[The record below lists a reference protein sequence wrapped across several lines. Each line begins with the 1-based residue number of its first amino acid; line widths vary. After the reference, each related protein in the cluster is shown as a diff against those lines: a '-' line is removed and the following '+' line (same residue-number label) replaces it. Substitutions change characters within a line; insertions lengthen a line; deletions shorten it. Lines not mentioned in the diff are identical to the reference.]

1 MLQTSENYNIIQE
14 PTNKRKFARYFTIQ
28 IVRQNMP
35 FTLWSVQ
42 QATYRMSVKTRPF
55 NIRLKNHRKDVKDL
69 KAILADNHF
78 QKSSHR
84 FNNKL
89 IIFTIIDRLTNTKI
103 DKEILRKRLIQRE
116 NFR

>member
-1 MLQTSENYNIIQE
+1 MEC
-14 PTNKRKFARYFTIQ
+14 TIGNLPY
-28 IVRQNMP
+28 VGKNE
-35 FTLWSVQ
+35 T
-42 QATYRMSVKTRPF
+42 PF
-55 NIRLKNHRKDVKDL
+55 NIRKDVKDL

>member
-1 MLQTSENYNIIQE
+1 MEC
-14 PTNKRKFARYFTIQ
+14 TIGNLPY
-28 IVRQNMP
+28 IGKNE
-35 FTLWSVQ
+35 T
-42 QATYRMSVKTRPF
+42 PF

-103 DKEILRKRLIQRE
+103 DKEILRKCLIQRE